1 MPTAWRYFPSS
12 FWKSCISRGW
22 SSPSRCSSTRA
33 ISCAGRSRRPGG
45 RLPSRSTLWLTL
57 PRATRRATLRCRGSW
72 SPRWRWP
79 SRRCLWWSF
88 SGKLFAALHRERR
101 ELGLRLVAAD
111 DEHQQ
116 VLLARLV
123 VGHVHEA
130 ARDADRERDHVEG
143 VEVDVL
149 HRLALVPLAAPLAG
163 DRDEGLVGV
172 VVVHQRA
179 LARLRLAVAEVEA
192 LGDRDRRHRG
202 GVGADWGS
210 GCRVVGHGRLK
221 ADHRV
226 QLAAAL
232 GQRAVGQAAVGALQ
246 VLEARHALHHLFAA
260 PVSNIFP
267 VAHRISSLRYYRT
280 REERDAQ
287 LSDAF
292 HFSIAPRVRRAAAR
306 APNRQRHRL
315 PRRLQLADLG
325 RSGEGAVR
333 EERPRCEADTDAELG
348 VPAHQD

>member
-1 MPTAWRYFPSS
+1 MPTAWRCFPWS
-12 FWKSCISRGW
+12 FWKCCISRGW

-57 PRATRRATLRCRGSW
+57 PRATRRATLRCRGGW
-72 SPRWRWP
+72 PPRWRWP
-79 SRRCLWWSF
+79 SRRCLSLLL
-88 SGKLFAALHRERR
+88 SGNLLAALHRERR

-130 ARDADRERDHVEG
+130 ARDADRERDHVER
-143 VEVDVL
+143 VQVHVL

-179 LARLRLAVAEVEA
+179 LAGLRLAVAEVEA
-192 LGDRDRRHRG
+192 LGDRDRRHRRR
-202 GVGADWGS
+202 VRADWRS
-210 GCRVVGHGRLK
+210 GCRVVGHRRLE

-226 QLAAAL
+226 ELSAAL

-246 VLEARHALHHLFAA
+246 VPEARHALHHLFAA

-267 VAHRISSLRYYRT
+267 VAHGFSSWRYYRT
-280 REERDAQ
+280 PEEETC
-287 LSDAF
+287 
-292 HFSIAPRVRRAAAR
+292 
-306 APNRQRHRL
+306 RHCC
-315 PRRLQLADLG
+315 
-325 RSGEGAVR
+325 SSS
-333 EERPRCEADTDAELG
+333 T
-348 VPAHQD
+348 